1 MKAGRI
7 SEERQDL
14 HDSPTKVDDACM
26 TPNPHMPQ
34 LPFLTPQTALL
45 VSPLALL
52 NGGQFGSR
60 VSAEPEIDFTFLGTP
75 YFHSM
80 VARSLASLSDI
91 SVIIDPETILLPDFI
106 LALSYAHKLDHDWL
120 LVSSSRH
127 VSYFPFHLDKDGK
140 HWLGEDGNQ
149 IKTRK
154 VGNRYPI

>member
-1 MKAGRI
+1 MCSIIIDNLNICKMFDGSIKLFQNFSVNLARW
-7 SEERQDL
+7 
-14 HDSPTKVDDACM
+14 
-26 TPNPHMPQ
+26 NPDVCPQ
-34 LPFLTPQTALL
+34 LC
-45 VSPLALL
+45 
-52 NGGQFGSR
+52 R
-60 VSAEPEIDFTFLGTP
+60 FLGTP

-106 LALSYAHKLDHDWL
+106 SALSYAHKLDHDWL

-140 HWLGEDGNQ
+140 HWLGEDGKQ

-154 VGNRYPI
+154 VGNRYLIQI